1 MRKRNWNWAFCNWNK
16 EQRTKNKEQGIEISI
31 FNLFMRRV
39 VVTGMGALTPIGNN
53 LESYWSNLQN
63 GVSGAAPITKFDTTK
78 FKTNFACELKNFDP
92 KDHFDV
98 KELRKYDPFSQYA
111 LVAVDEAVKDSA
123 IDFDSLNKDR
133 IGVIWG
139 SGNGGIQTFQDQM
152 KEYCEGDGTPRFTP
166 FFIPRILVDIA
177 SGIIS
182 IKYGLRG
189 VNFCPVSACATSNT
203 AMIEAFNYIK
213 WGKAEM
219 IITGGSEAAINEA
232 AIGGFSSAKALSTRN
247 DSPET
252 ASRPFDVTRDG
263 FVMGEGAGAMIL
275 EEYEHA
281 IKRGAKIYAEV
292 VGGGMAADAYHLTG
306 THPEG
311 DGAVLGMNE
320 ALREAEITAEK
331 IDYINMH
338 ATSTPLGDNSELIAA
353 KRVFGER
360 HALSISATKSMT
372 GHLLGAAGAIE
383 GIACVMALKDQLVP
397 PTINTTDIEPD
408 FKDLFDFPMG
418 KAKKKDLTYAM
429 SNTFGFGGHIASI
442 IFKKFEG

>member
-1 MRKRNWNWAFCNWNK
+1 
-16 EQRTKNKEQGIEISI
+16 
-31 FNLFMRRV
+31 MRRV

-152 KEYCEGDGTPRFTP
+152 KEYCDGDGTPRFTP

-281 IKRGAKIYAEV
+281 IKRGSKIYAEV

-360 HALSISATKSMT
+360 NSVSISATKSMT

-442 IFKKFEG
+442 VFKKFEG

>member
-1 MRKRNWNWAFCNWNK
+1 
-16 EQRTKNKEQGIEISI
+16 
-31 FNLFMRRV
+31 MRRV
-39 VVTGMGALTPIGNN
+39 VITGMGALTPIGLTIND
-53 LESYWSNLQN
+53 YWN
-63 GVSGAAPITKFDTTK
+63 GLKTGESGAATITKFNTEK
-78 FKTNFACELKNFDP
+78 FKTTFACELKGFEP
-92 KDHFDV
+92 KEHFDV
-98 KELRKYDPFSQYA
+98 KEIRKYDPFSQYA
-111 LVAVDEAVKDSA
+111 LVAVAEA
-123 IDFDSLNKDR
+123 IQNGNIQFDTLNKDR

-139 SGNGGIQTFQDQM
+139 SGNGGIQTFQEQM
-152 KEYCEGDGTPRFTP
+152 TEYCEGDGTPRFTP

-203 AMIEAFNYIK
+203 ALIEAFNYIK
-213 WGKAEM
+213 WDKADM
-219 IITGGSEAAINEA
+219 IISGGSEAAITDS

-247 DSPET
+247 DDPQS

-275 EEYEHA
+275 EELEHA
-281 IKRGAKIYAEV
+281 KKRGATIYGEI

-320 ALREAEITAEK
+320 AIREAGIHADQ

-338 ATSTPLGDNSELIAA
+338 ATSTAQGDNSELIAA
-353 KRVFGER
+353 KRVFGEQKS
-360 HALSISATKSMT
+360 LSVSATKSMT

-383 GIACVMALKDQLVP
+383 GIACVLALQNNFVP
-397 PTINTTDIEPD
+397 PTINTTEIEPD
-408 FKDLFDFPMG
+408 FSTLFDFPLGQG
-418 KAKKKDLTYAM
+418 KTKDMTYAM

-442 IFKKFEG
+442 IFKKYVD

>member
-1 MRKRNWNWAFCNWNK
+1 
-16 EQRTKNKEQGIEISI
+16 
-31 FNLFMRRV
+31 MRRV
-39 VVTGMGALTPIGNN
+39 VITGIGALTPIGNN
-53 LESYWSNLQN
+53 LNDYWTNLKK
-63 GVSGAAPITKFDTTK
+63 GVSGAAPITKFDTSK
-78 FKTNFACELKNFDP
+78 FKSTFACELKNFEP
-92 KDHFDV
+92 KDYFDV
-98 KELRKYDPFSQYA
+98 KEIRKYDAFSQYA
-111 LVAVDEAVKDSA
+111 LVAVDEAVKHGNIA
-123 IDFDSLNKDR
+123 FETLNKDR

-152 KEYCEGDGTPRFTP
+152 MEFCEGDGTPRFTP

-203 AMIEAFNYIK
+203 ALIEAFNYIK
-213 WGKAEM
+213 WDKADM
-219 IITGGSEAAINEA
+219 IISGGSEAAINQA

-281 IKRGAKIYAEV
+281 KKRGATIYGEV

-311 DGAVLGMNE
+311 DGAVLGMTE
-320 ALREAEITAEK
+320 ALREAGLSADQ

-338 ATSTPLGDNSELIAA
+338 ATSTALGDNSELIAA

-360 HALSISATKSMT
+360 KTLAVSATKSMT

-383 GIACVMALKDQLVP
+383 GIACVMALQENIVP
-397 PTINTTDIEPD
+397 PTINTTEIEPE
-408 FKDLFDFPMG
+408 FVDLFDFPLG
-418 KAKKKDLTYAM
+418 KAKEKQLTYAM
-429 SNTFGFGGHIASI
+429 SNTFGFGGHIASV
-442 IFKKFEG
+442 IFKKFEE

>member
-1 MRKRNWNWAFCNWNK
+1 
-16 EQRTKNKEQGIEISI
+16 
-31 FNLFMRRV
+31 MRRV
-39 VVTGMGALTPIGNN
+39 VITGIGALTPIGNN
-53 LESYWSNLQN
+53 LNDYWTNLKN
-63 GVSGAAPITKFDTTK
+63 GVSGAATITKFDTSK
-78 FKTNFACELKNFDP
+78 FKSTFACELKNFDP
-92 KDHFDV
+92 KAHFDV
-98 KELRKYDPFSQYA
+98 KEIRKYDSFSQYA
-111 LVAVDEAVKDSA
+111 LVAVDEAVKHGN
-123 IDFDSLNKDR
+123 IDFDTLNKDR

-152 KEYCEGDGTPRFTP
+152 MEFCEGDGTPRFTP

-203 AMIEAFNYIK
+203 ALIEAFNYIK
-213 WGKAEM
+213 WDKADM
-219 IITGGSEAAINEA
+219 IISGGSEAAINQS

-247 DSPET
+247 NSPET

-281 IKRGAKIYAEV
+281 KKRGATIYGEV

-320 ALREAEITAEK
+320 ALREAGISADQ

-338 ATSTPLGDNSELIAA
+338 ATSTAQGDQSELIAA

-360 HALSISATKSMT
+360 KSLAVSATKSMT

-383 GIACVMALKDQLVP
+383 GIACVMALQENKVP
-397 PTINTTDIEPD
+397 PTINTTEIEPE
-408 FKDLFDFPMG
+408 FLDLFDFPLN
-418 KAKKKDLTYAM
+418 KAKEKQLTYAM
-429 SNTFGFGGHIASI
+429 SNTFGFGGHIASV
-442 IFKKFEG
+442 IFKKFEA

>member
-1 MRKRNWNWAFCNWNK
+1 MK
-16 EQRTKNKEQGIEISI
+16 
-31 FNLFMRRV
+31 RV
-39 VVTGMGALTPIGNN
+39 VITGLGALTPIGNN
-53 LESYWSNLQN
+53 LNEFWTNLKN
-63 GVSGAAPITKFDTTK
+63 GVSGAGLITKFDTSN
-78 FKTNFACELKNFDP
+78 FKVKFACELKNYDP
-92 KDHFDV
+92 KKYFDV

-111 LVAVDEAVKDSA
+111 LIAVAEAVENGG
-123 IDFDSLNKDR
+123 INFDTLNKDR

-152 KEYCEGDGTPRFTP
+152 QEYCEGDGTPRFTP
-166 FFIPRILVDIA
+166 YFIPRILVDIA

-213 WGKAEM
+213 WGKADM
-219 IITGGSEAAINEA
+219 IITGGSEAAITQS

-252 ASRPFDVTRDG
+252 ASRPFDITRDG
-263 FVMGEGAGAMIL
+263 FVMGEGAGAIIV

-281 IKRGAKIYAEV
+281 IKRGATIYGEI

-311 DGAVLGMNE
+311 DGAVLGMEE
-320 ALREAEITAEK
+320 AMREAGITADQ
-331 IDYINMH
+331 IDHINMH
-338 ATSTPLGDNSELIAA
+338 ATSTPQGDNSELVAV

-360 HALSISATKSMT
+360 KSIAVSATKSMT

-383 GIACVMALKDQLVP
+383 GIACIMALSENTVP
-397 PTINTTDIEPD
+397 PTINTIEMSSE
-408 FKDLFDFPMG
+408 FANIFTFPMG
-418 KAKKKDLTYAM
+418 KSIEKEMNYAM

-442 IFKKFEG
+442 VFKKYMK

>member
-1 MRKRNWNWAFCNWNK
+1 MK
-16 EQRTKNKEQGIEISI
+16 
-31 FNLFMRRV
+31 RV
-39 VVTGMGALTPIGNN
+39 VITGIGALTPIGNN
-53 LESYWSNLQN
+53 LAEFWKNLKE
-63 GVSGAAPITKFDTTK
+63 GKSGAGPITKFDTSK
-78 FKTNFACELKNFDP
+78 FKTTFACELKGFDS

-98 KELRKYDPFSQYA
+98 KEIRKYDLFSQYA
-111 LVAVDEAVKDSA
+111 LVAVDEAVKHGN
-123 IDFDSLNKDR
+123 IDFDKLNKDR

-203 AMIEAFNYIK
+203 AIIEAFNYVK
-213 WGKAEM
+213 WGKADM
-219 IITGGSEAAINEA
+219 VITGGSEAAITES

-247 DSPET
+247 DDHKS
-252 ASRPFDVTRDG
+252 ASRPFDVNRDG
-263 FVMGEGAGAMIL
+263 FVMGEGAGAIIV

-281 IKRGAKIYAEV
+281 VKRGATIYGEI

-311 DGAVLGMNE
+311 DGAVLGMEE
-320 ALREAEITAEK
+320 ALREAGIKASD
-331 IDYINMH
+331 IDHINMH
-338 ATSTPLGDNSELIAA
+338 ATSTPQGDNSELIAA

-360 HALSISATKSMT
+360 KSLYVSATKSMT

-383 GIACVMALKDQLVP
+383 GIACVMALHEGVVP
-397 PTINTTDIEPD
+397 PTINTTDFEPEY
-408 FKDLFDFPMG
+408 KDSFTFPLN
-418 KAKKKDLTYAM
+418 KAVSHDMKYAM
-429 SNTFGFGGHIASI
+429 SNTFGFGGHIASVV
-442 IFKKFEG
+442 FKKFNP